1 MNSELSTEATPVDLG
16 QILATVHAQ
25 QSQIHGVLAT
35 LDSRSRDLDSTV
47 GEAVQRALADAAG
60 IRAAEKLSQVHRAT
74 GMRLARWSF
83 GVVSACALV
92 PTILSWAL
100 LPSRA
105 QVLQSRQTLE
115 QLNAG
120 VAQLTRQGGRIEL
133 QRCGAAQRLCVRVD
147 RKSPFYGENADYI
160 VLKGY

>member
-1 MNSELSTEATPVDLG
+1 MKSELSVEATPVDLG
-16 QILATVHAQ
+16 RILATVHAQ

-35 LDSRSRDLDSTV
+35 LDSRSRDLDTTV
-47 GEAVQRALADAAG
+47 GDAVQRALADAAG

-74 GMRLARWSF
+74 GVRFARWSF

-100 LPSRA
+100 LPSQA
-105 QVLQSRQTLE
+105 QLLQARQTQE
-115 QLNAG
+115 QLSAG
-120 VAQLTRQGGRIEL
+120 VAQLSRQGGRIEL
-133 QRCGAAQRLCVRVD
+133 RHCGAANRLCVRVD
-147 RKSPFYGENADYI
+147 RKSPFYGENADFM

>member
-1 MNSELSTEATPVDLG
+1 MKSELSVEATPVDLN
-16 QILATVHAQ
+16 QVLATVHAQ

-35 LDSRSRDLDSTV
+35 LDSRSRDLDATV
-47 GEAVQRALADAAG
+47 VEAVQRALADAAG

-74 GMRLARWSF
+74 GIRFARWSF
-83 GVVSACALV
+83 GIVSACALV

-105 QVLQSRQTLE
+105 QLLQARQTQE
-115 QLNAG
+115 QLSAG
-120 VAQLTRQGGRIEL
+120 VEQLSRQGGRIEL
-133 QRCGAAQRLCVRVD
+133 RHCGAANRLCVRVD
-147 RKSPFYGENADYI
+147 RSSPFFGEHADFM

>member
-1 MNSELSTEATPVDLG
+1 MKSELVTEATPVDLS

-35 LDSRSRDLDSTV
+35 LDSRARDFDTTL

-60 IRAAEKLSQVHRAT
+60 IRAAETLSQAHRGTAL
-74 GMRLARWSF
+74 RFARWCF

-92 PTILSWAL
+92 PTLISWAL

-105 QVLQSRQTLE
+105 QLLQARQSLE
-115 QLNAG
+115 QLSTG
-120 VAQLTRQGGRIEL
+120 VAQLSRQGGRIQL
-133 QRCGAAQRLCVRVD
+133 RHCGDANRLCARVD
-147 RKSPFYGENADYI
+147 RKSPFYGENADYM

>member
-1 MNSELSTEATPVDLG
+1 MNSELSMEAAPVDLS
-16 QILATVHAQ
+16 QILASVHAQ
-25 QSQIHGVLAT
+25 QSKIHGVLAT
-35 LDSRSRDLDSTV
+35 IDSRSRDLDTTV
-47 GEAVQRALADAAG
+47 GEAVQRALADSAG
-60 IRAAEKLSQVHRAT
+60 IRAADRLSQVHRAT
-74 GMRLARWSF
+74 GRRFARWSF

-92 PTILSWAL
+92 PTLLSWAL

-105 QVLQSRQTLE
+105 QVLQARQALE

-133 QRCGAAQRLCVRVD
+133 RRCGDANRLCVRVD

-160 VLKGY
+160 VIKGY

>member
-1 MNSELSTEATPVDLG
+1 MKSELSMEAAPVDLS

-35 LDSRSRDLDSTV
+35 LDSRAREFDATV

-60 IRAAEKLSQVHRAT
+60 IRAVETLSQVHRGTAL
-74 GMRLARWSF
+74 RFARWSF

-92 PTILSWAL
+92 PTLISWAL

-105 QVLQSRQTLE
+105 QLLQARQSLE
-115 QLNAG
+115 QLSTG
-120 VAQLTRQGGRIEL
+120 VAQLSRQGGRIEL
-133 QRCGAAQRLCVRVD
+133 RHCGDANRLCVRVD
-147 RKSPFYGENADYI
+147 RKSPFYGENADYM

>member
-1 MNSELSTEATPVDLG
+1 MKSELSMEATPVDLS

-35 LDSRSRDLDSTV
+35 LDSRARDFDTTV
-47 GEAVQRALADAAG
+47 GEAVQRALADATG
-60 IRAAEKLSQVHRAT
+60 MRAAETLSQVHRGTAL
-74 GMRLARWSF
+74 RFARWSF

-92 PTILSWAL
+92 PTLVSWTL

-105 QVLQSRQTLE
+105 QLLQARQTLE
-115 QLNAG
+115 QLSSG
-120 VAQLTRQGGRIEL
+120 VTQLSREGGRIEL
-133 QRCGAAQRLCVRVD
+133 RHCGDGNRLCARVD
-147 RKSPFYGENADYI
+147 RKLPFYGENADYM